1 MKYLATAFS
10 TAHHNASI
18 KVKETEV
25 PFGITKE
32 TNETLGSPAELFLG
46 AFASCVLKN
55 VERFSIFMK
64 FEYTK
69 AEITVNASRNEKPPS
84 MDEIEYELHI
94 YSKDDSLNVDLLHR
108 NIEKFGTIYNTVKL
122 ACSVKGE
129 IKLINE

>member
-1 MKYLATAFS
+1 MKYQATAFS
-10 TAHHNASI
+10 KAHHNASI

-32 TNETLGSPAELFLG
+32 TNVTLGSPAELFLG

-55 VERFSIFMK
+55 VERFSVLMK
-64 FEYTK
+64 FDYTK
-69 AEITVNASRNEKPPS
+69 AEIIVNASRKEKPPS
-84 MDEIEYELHI
+84 MDEIEYELVV

-122 ACSVKGE
+122 ACSVKGN
-129 IKLINE
+129 IILVNE